1 MPLRKNICS
10 YIILIMAVDSI
21 TITAQEA
28 RRLAISS
35 QLLNQLPQQPDEEA
49 MMAVFRQ
56 LGCVQ
61 IDPIN
66 VVARSPLLVLWSRL
80 GDAAPQLLDRLMWQE
95 RRLFEYWAHAASIV
109 LVEDFPI
116 HHLQM
121 VNFTRGDSNWA
132 RRTRE
137 WLNTNEPFRQY
148 IFGQLE
154 QCGPLFANEI
164 EDRAVVPWESTG
176 WTNTRNVSTM
186 LGLLWEQGDITVT
199 RREGSGFGLKKQ
211 WGLLEHHMP
220 QWKDHE
226 AISGESA
233 VRQAALRSLKALG
246 VATEKHISNYFI
258 RGRYPGLTD
267 VLEEMLADG
276 RIQRVQIEANNRSRL
291 EDWFIHSDSL
301 TELAAVRDGAWPSR
315 MVLLSP
321 FDNLI
326 ADRDRTEVLFDFY
339 YRTEIYTPRKK
350 RQYGYYVLPVLYGD
364 RLIGRIDPK
373 IDRKTKTLHVHAVH
387 EEPDAPRS
395 RAVAAELNDL
405 IVQLGRFLGAERVQ
419 YNGQVPASWASSF
432 QNGPC

>member
-1 MPLRKNICS
+1 MT
-10 YIILIMAVDSI
+10 VDPI
-21 TITAQEA
+21 TITAKEA

-35 QLLNQLPQQPDEEA
+35 QLLNKVPQQPDEEA
-49 MMAVFRQ
+49 MMAVFRR

-80 GDAAPQLLDRLMWQE
+80 GDGAPELLDRLMWQE

-121 VNFTRGDSNWA
+121 VDFTRGESGWA
-132 RRTRE
+132 RRVRD
-137 WLNTNEPFRQY
+137 WLDTNESFRQY
-148 IFGQLE
+148 IFSQLE
-154 QCGPLFANEI
+154 QRGPLFASEI

-199 RREGSGFGLKKQ
+199 RREGDGFGLKKQ
-211 WGLLEHHMP
+211 WGLIEHHMP

-246 VATEKHISNYFI
+246 VATEKHINNHFI

-276 RIQRVQIEANNRSRL
+276 RIRRVQIEANSHSWPG
-291 EDWFIHSDSL
+291 DWFIHGDSL
-301 TELAAVRDGAWPSR
+301 TELAAVRDSAWPSR

-326 ADRDRTEVLFDFY
+326 ADRERTEALFDFY
-339 YRTEIYTPRKK
+339 YRTEIYTPRAK

-364 RLIGRIDPK
+364 HLIGRIDPK
-373 IDRKTKTLHVHAVH
+373 MDRKTKTLHVHAVYK
-387 EEPDAPRS
+387 EPGAPRS
-395 RAVAAELNDL
+395 HAVAAELNDL

-419 YNGQVPASWASSF
+419 YGGQVPASWASSF
-432 QNGPC
+432 QDGRC